1 MLLLCLILIPI
12 GLAVSLPSAEI
23 MRRLGRRMGALDTEP
38 IAGQVKMDRRSIP
51 NTGGVAIYLGVVL
64 PLLAGLGGA
73 WFVGDAGPAWLDSAK
88 EHLPGIRAE
97 TAGALVVLLG
107 LTVVHAVG
115 VVDDRR
121 PIGPLIKLGLILGI
135 SFIVVWW
142 TDTRLLTVL
151 DSHVGGRWLSI
162 VITVL
167 WFGVVTNAMNF
178 MDNMDG
184 ICAGCAATASAC
196 YLAAALLN
204 EQWFVAAT
212 AALLLGSLLGFLIL
226 NFPPAKLFMG
236 DGGSLVIGFLLAFLT
251 VRTTYFGAVR
261 PGGWY
266 GVFMP
271 LCVLAIPLYDFV
283 TVTLVRIT
291 SGKSPFV
298 GDLNHFSHRLARRG
312 LSNRQTLGVVC
323 ALTAATGLAGVTLA
337 SLGPLMAVFIG
348 LQVALILLA
357 VAALEWGGR
366 GRAP

>member
-1 MLLLCLILIPI
+1 MLWLCLVLIGV
-12 GLAVSLPSAEI
+12 GLAVSLPGAEL
-23 MRRLGRRMGALDTEP
+23 MRRLGRRVGALDTEP
-38 IAGQVKMDRRSIP
+38 IAGQVKMDRRAIP
-51 NTGGVAIYLGVVL
+51 NTGGVAIFLGVAL
-64 PLLAGLGGA
+64 PMIAALTGA
-73 WFVGDAGPAWLDSAK
+73 WLIGSAGSGWLDSAK

-97 TAGALVVLLG
+97 TPNAVVMLIA
-107 LTVVHAVG
+107 LTVLHVVG

-121 PIGPLIKLGLILGI
+121 PMGPWIKLGLILGLA
-135 SFIVVWW
+135 FIVVWR

-151 DSHVGGRWLSI
+151 DGHAGGRWLSI

-196 YLAAALLN
+196 YLGAALLN

-212 AALLLGSLLGFLIL
+212 AALLLGSLLGFLVF

-251 VRTTYFGAVR
+251 VRTTYFGGVR

-271 LCVLAIPLYDFV
+271 LCVLAIPLYDFAS
-283 TVTLVRIT
+283 VTLVRLA

-298 GDLNHFSHRLARRG
+298 GDLNHFSHRLVRRG

-323 ALTAATGLAGVTLA
+323 ALTAATGIAGITLA
-337 SLGPLMAVFIG
+337 SLGPLLAVFIG
-348 LQVALILLA
+348 IQVALILLV

-366 GRAP
+366 NQPS